1 MLILNNLL
9 ETSWCADAWEFEW
22 LSPVGSFEE
31 RPKKVSPF
39 PIFAPFSFLF
49 FCSWSQD
56 NTAFVTSSDDLCLI
70 ILLSLQ
76 PRPFLSLAATENTN
90 KEKERDLDDRQGA
103 PQQFLLHLGH
113 HLLVILVPVSQYQRH
128 SQKLK
133 EVSSSLPVNTL
144 HPGLLFRGPILLGAF

>member
-1 MLILNNLL
+1 MLISSKLM
-9 ETSWCADAWEFEW
+9 ETSWCADAREFEW

-56 NTAFVTSSDDLCLI
+56 NTASVTSSDDLCLI

-76 PRPFLSLAATENTN
+76 PRPFLPLAATENHN
-90 KEKERDLDDRQGA
+90 KKKERNLDHSQGA
-103 PQQFLLHLGH
+103 PQQVLLHLGH
-113 HLLVILVPVSQYQRH
+113 QLVILVSVSARC
-128 SQKLK
+128 STK
-133 EVSSSLPVNTL
+133 VIGRS
-144 HPGLLFRGPILLGAF
+144 